1 MSVAIMWELIKY
13 AQIMKSQEKKDCTAS
28 QKHGYQA
35 TRKMLNSSE
44 R

>member
-28 QKHGYQA
+28 QKHGIKQQE
-35 TRKMLNSSE
+35 KC
-44 R
+44 